1 MFVLSIKTFL
11 FWSQRA
17 VYCLAHVAEEDDW
30 TGDANFALSR
40 DRGLEG
46 PQDGALP
53 PHRAPLASRPLGRA
67 PSRIKTAICKQECP
81 HVPHARRLEMKIEA
95 ASTTH
100 LQEVATSQTPF
111 GRKLDCR
118 NKKYV

>member
-11 FWSQRA
+11 FRCQRA
-17 VYCLAHVAEEDDW
+17 VYCLAHVAEKNDW
-30 TGDANFALSR
+30 TGDANFALQ
-40 DRGLEG
+40 G
-46 PQDGALP
+46 PWAGGAP
-53 PHRAPLASRPLGRA
+53 GWGSAPHRAPLASRPLGRA

-81 HVPHARRLEMKIEA
+81 HAPRARRLEMKIEA

-100 LQEVATSQTPF
+100 LQEDATSQIPF